1 MWFWVFFSQANQNAE
16 VKIAKVAVMNMVIW
30 LAIWAPYASVVIIAL
45 FWDKHMIT
53 PTNSQIPACQ
63 AKISSCFNP
72 IVFALSH
79 PK

>member
-1 MWFWVFFSQANQNAE
+1 MLITFQKDQNAE

-30 LAIWAPYASVVIIAL
+30 LAIWGPYATIVAL
-45 FWDKHMIT
+45 GMWGGRNMIT
-53 PTNSQIPACQ
+53 PTNSQVPACM

-79 PK
+79 PR